1 MDIPIAVV
9 LRAKTPRE
17 IQAAAIA
24 TFVID
29 VAQLRD
35 INERRS
41 TPWNL
46 YTSGIQYRREQRK
59 SHFPDV
65 ERFQT
70 IRSLIATRWGDCD
83 DLAPAAAAV
92 HFVAGDRR
100 ARPLVIRSPGIG
112 WHVITVLGN
121 GNVEDPSARLGMLD
135 HTFEH
140 KLRSRTDAR

>member
-9 LRAKTPRE
+9 LRAKTPSE

-29 VAQLRD
+29 VEQLRQ
-35 INERRS
+35 INRGRAR
-41 TPWNL
+41 PWNL
-46 YTSGIQYRREQRK
+46 YTAGIEYRREQRLG
-59 SHFPDV
+59 HYPDV

-70 IRSLIATRWGDCD
+70 IRSLIATRFGDCD
-83 DLAPAAAAV
+83 DLAPAAAAMR
-92 HFVAGDRR
+92 FLAGDRR

-121 GNVEDPSARLGMLD
+121 GDVEDPSARLGMLD
-135 HTFEH
+135 HLPDPRGF
-140 KLRSRTDAR
+140 R